1 LYRPALEA
9 LRTLIRTSTSSMTSV
24 PKPLKFLRPVYPSL
38 QTLYETWP
46 ASSDKA
52 LFAEI
57 LSVLAMTYSDTQPRG
72 TLKYR
77 LLSDEIVG
85 GEKSDPGS
93 WGHEYVRHIAAELG
107 SEYAARKDAGEQA
120 DDLIA
125 LAVTCAKFLLLHNA
139 EADAVDLLE
148 ELESISAIIDLVDS
162 NTFTRVCTYMVSC
175 VNFLAPP
182 DDVTFLETAHS
193 LYVKYYKF
201 PEALALSIRLYNPKL
216 IRSDFA
222 APANPLMKRQLAFII
237 ARAGIPLEWVIDQ
250 SEEEQPDDLL
260 ECLCNS
266 KLSTYFRLFGKDV
279 GALEPKSLED
289 IYKTHLEQTRLPTT
303 GPDSA
308 RANLAGTFVNAFVNA
323 GFGNDKLMAKAETG
337 DSWVYKN
344 KDHGV
349 TSAAASLGM
358 CVLWDI
364 NEGLSEVDKYTYLD
378 DEKIKGGA
386 LMATGMLQCNVRDE
400 NEAIVA
406 LLEDYITDKSAILKK
421 GAIVG

>member
-1 LYRPALEA
+1 
-9 LRTLIRTSTSSMTSV
+9 MTSV
-24 PKPLKFLRPVYPSL
+24 PKPLKFLRPVYPDL
-38 QTLYETWP
+38 QKLFETWKP
-46 ASSDKA
+46 SEDQS

-77 LLSDEIVG
+77 LLSSKITS
-85 GEKSDPGS
+85 KQSDPGS

-107 SEYAARKDAGEQA
+107 TEYTQRKEEGEEV
-120 DDLIA
+120 DDLVELA
-125 LAVTCAKFLLLHNA
+125 LSCARFLLLHNG

-148 ELESISAIIDLVDS
+148 ELESISLIVNLVDANNYS
-162 NTFTRVCTYMVSC
+162 RVCLYMVSC

-193 LYVKYYKF
+193 LYVKYSKL
-201 PEALALSIRLYNPKL
+201 PEALALAIRLYNPDL
-216 IRSDFA
+216 IKADFNLA
-222 APANPLMKRQLAFII
+222 ANQNMKKQLAFII
-237 ARAGIPLEWVIDQ
+237 GHAGIPLDWAIGQGDDAEVLD
-250 SEEEQPDDLL
+250 EELM

-266 KLSTYFRLFGKDV
+266 KMSSYFRAFGKDV

-289 IYKTHLEQTRLPTT
+289 IYKSHLEQTRLPSTSAS
-303 GPDSA
+303 GDSA

-323 GFGNDKLMAKAETG
+323 GFGNDKLMAKAEAG

-349 TSAAASLGM
+349 TSAAASLGL
-358 CVLWDI
+358 CVLWDTT
-364 NEGLSEVDKYTYLD
+364 EGLSEVDKYTYLN

-386 LMATGMLQCNVRDE
+386 LMATGMLQCNIWDE
-400 NEAIVA
+400 NEAVVA
-406 LLEDYITDKSAILKK
+406 LLEEYVTDKSALLRRN
-421 GAIVG
+421 AIVG